1 LLSII
6 GNKLFIFTSIE
17 HREGLPKKV
26 LDISAEFSDMNYSDL
41 RRFLRQ
47 KIKED
52 PFVTFSVIIGIRYKN
67 VGFFRGFQREF
78 GSKEQS

>member
-1 LLSII
+1 M
-6 GNKLFIFTSIE
+6 
-17 HREGLPKKV
+17 

-52 PFVTFSVIIGIRYKN
+52 PFVTFSVIIDWVYKQTARKAKACLDDTKLKIDSIIIRATRK
-67 VGFFRGFQREF
+67 QRVA
-78 GSKEQS
+78 